1 VAVQVGQLPALDQDL
16 VLLVEVEP
24 QQGALELVEDRLSI
38 AAHPDMGRALVEPVE
53 GIGDGLVDPRG
64 VAREPTDVHDGS
76 FSTISNLHTRAT
88 NLRGLVQ
95 PLAH

>member
-24 QQGALELVEDRLSI
+24 QQGALELVEDRLAI

-64 VAREPTDVHDGS
+64 VAREPSDVHDRQ
-76 FSTISNLHTRAT
+76 FSTISTFTREQR